1 LKISILLPLKEN
13 FSPTYPGAVSLFIND
28 TLKISK
34 YKNVTTVYGNT
45 NYKKKFKLKY
55 INIPVNKNIF
65 KSQNKSY
72 VENFAKLEKKNNSN
86 LIELHNRPI
95 YLKYLVKLL
104 LNKNY
109 ILYFHNDPL
118 TMNGSKKI
126 SERSFLLKN
135 CFKII
140 FNSKWSK
147 KRFLKGLDINFN
159 NNEKLIVINQ
169 SAKKNNVNIKKKE
182 KMITFVGKLNRS
194 KGYDLFGSA
203 IIKILNK
210 YKDWSATVIGDEPRD
225 KLIFNHKNLRKLGF
239 INHKDVIKIYKKTS
253 IAVVC
258 SRWEE
263 PFGRTSLEASA
274 NGCAV
279 IISNR
284 GGLPETITDGVIL
297 KKLTV
302 DSIYLEIEKLILNS
316 FSRTKLQKDSLRKFF
331 LTNEFI
337 SDLIDK
343 IRNQKLLNNFKI
355 NLLNKKI
362 KIINIYNVG
371 QKINHRLFNISIG
384 KKFTNGFI
392 RNNHDVLE
400 ISDRDFIKQN
410 RALNLS
416 NSYKIFQKYLI
427 ESIKNY
433 NPNIIFFGHSDNIDV
448 ETLKEIKNLNNEII
462 ISHWNEDPMMKSL
475 SDSIL
480 NINKLSKYN
489 DYVDANFI
497 TTDPKIVNKRNQSIK
512 NLNFFFIP
520 VDKNIETYNVYNMRP
535 SNDIFYAMSH
545 GVNRATLKRGKFD
558 ERVLFL
564 DKLTKKI
571 RSIKYD
577 FYGYKNREPV
587 WGNNFYKAL
596 TNSKMGLNLSRG
608 YPTKYYSSNR
618 IASLIGNGLL
628 TFIDKKTKLNEIFN
642 SNEVVFYENIY
653 DLSSKIKFYLIN
665 ERLRK
670 NIAKNGKKKYFK
682 LFNEKRISDYLIKR
696 SLGKNFQLF

>member
-1 LKISILLPLKEN
+1 MKISILLPYKEN
-13 FSPTYPGAVSLFIND
+13 FSPTYAGAVSLNINE

-34 YKNVTTVYGNT
+34 YKKNTTVFGNT
-45 NYKKKFKLKY
+45 EYRNKFKHKY
-55 INIPVNKNIF
+55 INIPLKKIIF
-65 KSQNKSY
+65 QSQNKKY
-72 VENFAKLEKKNNSN
+72 VEQFVKLEKKRNSD

-95 YLKYLVKLL
+95 YLTYLTNELK
-104 LNKNY
+104 NKTY

-118 TMNGSKKI
+118 TMSGSKTI
-126 SERSFLLKN
+126 SDRKFLVNN

-140 FNSKWSK
+140 FNSSWSK
-147 KRFLKGLDINFN
+147 KRFLEGLDASYES
-159 NNEKLIVINQ
+159 NEKLIVINQ
-169 SAKKNNVNIKKKE
+169 SAKKNLVDLKKKE
-182 KMITFVGKLNRS
+182 KIITFVGKLNRS
-194 KGYDLFGSA
+194 KGYDLFGAA

-225 KLIFNHKNLRKLGF
+225 KLIFNHKNLKKLGF
-239 INHKDVIKIYKKTS
+239 INHNKVIKIYKKTS

-284 GGLPETITDGVIL
+284 GGLPETITDGVTL

-302 DSIYLEIEKLILNS
+302 ESIYLEIEKLILNKI
-316 FSRTKLQKDSLRKFF
+316 SRNKLQKDSLRKFF
-331 LTNEFI
+331 LTHEYI
-337 SDLIDK
+337 SGLIDK
-343 IRNQKLLNNFKI
+343 VRDQKLLSGFKI

-400 ISDRDFIKQN
+400 ISDRDFVKQN
-410 RALNLS
+410 RTLNLS
-416 NSYKIFQKYLI
+416 NSYKVFQEYLI
-427 ESIKNY
+427 GSIKNY

-448 ETLKEIKNLNNEII
+448 DTLKEIKNLNNEIV
-462 ISHWNEDPMMKSL
+462 ISQWNEDPMMKSL
-475 SDSIL
+475 NDSIL
-480 NINKLSKYN
+480 NINKLLKYN

-497 TTDPKIVNKRNQSIK
+497 TTDPKVVKERNKSIK

-520 VDKNIETYNVYNMRP
+520 VDKNIETYNVYNMKP
-535 SNDIFYAMSH
+535 QNDIFYAMSH

-571 RSIKYD
+571 NSIKYD

-608 YPTKYYSSNR
+608 NPTKYYTSNR

-628 TFIDKKTKLNEIFN
+628 TFVDKKTKLNEIFN
-642 SNEVVFYENIY
+642 NNEVVFYENIE
-653 DLSSKIKFYLIN
+653 DLSSKIKFYLKN
-665 ERLRK
+665 ERIRR
-670 NIAKNGKKKYFK
+670 NIAKRGKKKYFK

-696 SLGKNFQLF
+696 SLGKKFQLF

>member
-1 LKISILLPLKEN
+1 MKISILLPYKEN
-13 FSPTYPGAVSLFIND
+13 FSPTYAGAVSLNINE

-34 YKNVTTVYGNT
+34 YKKNTTVFGNT
-45 NYKKKFKLKY
+45 KYKNKFKHKY
-55 INIPVNKNIF
+55 INIPLKKIIF
-65 KSQNKSY
+65 QSQNKKY
-72 VENFAKLEKKNNSN
+72 VEQFVKLEKKRNSD

-95 YLKYLVKLL
+95 YLTYLTNELK
-104 LNKNY
+104 NKTY

-118 TMNGSKKI
+118 TMSGSKTI
-126 SERSFLLKN
+126 SDRKFLVNN

-140 FNSKWSK
+140 FNSSWSK
-147 KRFLKGLDINFN
+147 KRFLEGLDVSFES
-159 NNEKLIVINQ
+159 NEKLIVINQ
-169 SAKKNNVNIKKKE
+169 SAKKNLIDLKKKE
-182 KMITFVGKLNRS
+182 KIITFVGKLNRS
-194 KGYDLFGSA
+194 KGYDLFGAA

-225 KLIFNHKNLRKLGF
+225 KLIFNHKNLKKLGF
-239 INHKDVIKIYKKTS
+239 INHNKVIKIYKKTS

-284 GGLPETITDGVIL
+284 GGLPETITDGVTL

-302 DSIYLEIEKLILNS
+302 ESIYLEIEKLILNKV
-316 FSRTKLQKDSLRKFF
+316 SRNKLQKDSLRKFF
-331 LTNEFI
+331 LTHEYI
-337 SDLIDK
+337 SGLIDK
-343 IRNQKLLNNFKI
+343 VRDQKILSGFKI

-400 ISDRDFIKQN
+400 ISDRDFVKQN
-410 RALNLS
+410 RTLNLS
-416 NSYKIFQKYLI
+416 NSYKVFQEYLI
-427 ESIKNY
+427 GSIKNY

-448 ETLKEIKNLNNEII
+448 NTLKEIKNLNNEII
-462 ISHWNEDPMMKSL
+462 ISQWNEDPMMKSL
-475 SDSIL
+475 NDSIL
-480 NINKLSKYN
+480 NINKLLKYN

-497 TTDPKIVNKRNQSIK
+497 TTDPKVVKERNKSIK

-520 VDKNIETYNVYNMRP
+520 VDKNIETYNVYNMKP
-535 SNDIFYAMSH
+535 QNDIFYAMSH

-571 RSIKYD
+571 NSIKYD

-608 YPTKYYSSNR
+608 NPTKYYTSNR

-642 SNEVVFYENIY
+642 NNEVVFYENIE
-653 DLSSKIKFYLIN
+653 DLSSKIKFYLKN
-665 ERLRK
+665 ERIRR

-696 SLGKNFQLF
+696 SLGKKFQLF

>member
-1 LKISILLPLKEN
+1 MKISILLPFKEN
-13 FSPTYPGAVSLFIND
+13 FSPTYAGAVSLFVND

-34 YKNVTTVYGNT
+34 HKSITTVFGNTKFKDRFKVKYKNIY
-45 NYKKKFKLKY
+45 LK
-55 INIPVNKNIF
+55 KNIF
-65 KSQNKSY
+65 QSKNKKY
-72 VENFAKLEKKNNSN
+72 VEEFIKIEKKNNSD

-95 YLKYLVKLL
+95 YLAYLVKQLK
-104 LNKNY
+104 NKTY

-118 TMNGSKKI
+118 TMSGSTTVN
-126 SERSFLLKN
+126 ERIFLLKN
-135 CFKII
+135 CYKII
-140 FNSKWSK
+140 FNSSWSK
-147 KRFLKGLDINFN
+147 KRFLEDMSIVYKN
-159 NNEKLIVINQ
+159 NKKLIVINQ
-169 SAKKNNVNIKKKE
+169 SAKKNKVNIKNKK
-182 KMITFVGKLNRS
+182 KIITFVGKLNRS
-194 KGYDLFGSA
+194 KGYDLFGAA

-225 KLIFNHKNLRKLGF
+225 KLIYDHKNLKKLGF
-239 INHKDVIKIYKKTS
+239 INHNKVIKVYKKTS

-284 GGLPETITDGVIL
+284 GGLPETITNGVTL
-297 KKLTV
+297 KNLDIKN
-302 DSIYLEIEKLILNS
+302 IYTEIEKLIINKSSRIKFQKESLNN
-316 FSRTKLQKDSLRKFF
+316 FF
-331 LTNEFI
+331 LTHVYI
-337 SDLIDK
+337 SNLIDK
-343 IRNQKLLNNFKI
+343 VRDQKILNTFKI

-410 RALNLS
+410 RSLNLS
-416 NSYKIFQKYLI
+416 NSYKVFQEYLI
-427 ESIKNY
+427 ESFKNY
-433 NPNIIFFGHSDNIDV
+433 NPNLIFFGHSDNIDID
-448 ETLKEIKNLNNEII
+448 TLKEIKSLNNEVL
-462 ISHWNEDPMMKSL
+462 ISQWNEDPMMKSL
-475 SDSIL
+475 NDSIL
-480 NINKLSKYN
+480 NIKKLLKYN

-497 TTDPKIVNKRNQSIK
+497 TTDPKIVKSRNKSIK
-512 NLNFFFIP
+512 NLNFFFVP
-520 VDKNIETYNVYNMRP
+520 VDKNIETYNVYDTKP
-535 SNDIFYAMSH
+535 ENDLFYAMSH

-564 DKLTKKI
+564 NKLTKKMD
-571 RSIKYD
+571 SIKYD
-577 FYGYKNREPV
+577 FYGYRNREPV
-587 WGNNFYKAL
+587 WGDNFYKAL

-608 YPTKYYSSNR
+608 NPTKYYTSNR

-642 SNEVVFYENIY
+642 SNEVVFYEDID
-653 DLSSKIKFYLIN
+653 DLSSKIKFYLKN
-665 ERLRK
+665 ESVRN

-682 LFNEKRISDYLIKR
+682 LFNEKRISDYLIKI
-696 SLGKNFQLF
+696 SLGKKFQLF

>member
-1 LKISILLPLKEN
+1 LKISILLPYKEN
-13 FSPTYPGAVSLFIND
+13 FSPTYAGAVSLNINE

-34 YKNVTTVYGNT
+34 YKKNTTVFGNT
-45 NYKKKFKLKY
+45 EYRNKFKHKY
-55 INIPVNKNIF
+55 INIPLKKIIF
-65 KSQNKSY
+65 QSQNKKY
-72 VENFAKLEKKNNSN
+72 VEQFVKLEKKRNSD

-95 YLKYLVKLL
+95 YLTYLTNELK
-104 LNKNY
+104 NKTY

-118 TMNGSKKI
+118 TMSGSKTI
-126 SERSFLLKN
+126 SDRKFLVNN

-140 FNSKWSK
+140 FNSSWSK
-147 KRFLKGLDINFN
+147 KRFLEGLDASYES
-159 NNEKLIVINQ
+159 NEKLIVINQ
-169 SAKKNNVNIKKKE
+169 SAKKNLVDLKKKE
-182 KMITFVGKLNRS
+182 KIITFVGKLNRS
-194 KGYDLFGSA
+194 KGYDLFGAA

-225 KLIFNHKNLRKLGF
+225 KLIFNHKNLKKLGF
-239 INHKDVIKIYKKTS
+239 INHNKVIKIYKKTS

-284 GGLPETITDGVIL
+284 GGLPETITDGVTL

-302 DSIYLEIEKLILNS
+302 ESIYLEIEKLILS
-316 FSRTKLQKDSLRKFF
+316 KISRNKLQKDSLRKFF
-331 LTNEFI
+331 LTHEYI
-337 SDLIDK
+337 SGLIDK
-343 IRNQKLLNNFKI
+343 VRDQKLLSGFKI

-400 ISDRDFIKQN
+400 ISDRDFVKQN
-410 RALNLS
+410 RTLNLS
-416 NSYKIFQKYLI
+416 NSYKVFQEYLI
-427 ESIKNY
+427 GSIKNY

-448 ETLKEIKNLNNEII
+448 DTLKEIKNLNNEIV
-462 ISHWNEDPMMKSL
+462 ISQWNEDPMMKSL
-475 SDSIL
+475 NDSIL
-480 NINKLSKYN
+480 NINKLLKYN

-497 TTDPKIVNKRNQSIK
+497 TTDPKVVKERNKSIK

-520 VDKNIETYNVYNMRP
+520 VDKNIETYNVYNMKP
-535 SNDIFYAMSH
+535 QNDIFYAMSH

-571 RSIKYD
+571 NSIKYD

-608 YPTKYYSSNR
+608 NPTKYYTSNR

-628 TFIDKKTKLNEIFN
+628 TFVDKKTKLNEIFN
-642 SNEVVFYENIY
+642 NNEVVFYENIE
-653 DLSSKIKFYLIN
+653 DLSSKIKFYLNN
-665 ERLRK
+665 ERIRR
-670 NIAKNGKKKYFK
+670 NIAKSGKKKYFK

-696 SLGKNFQLF
+696 SLGKKFQLF

>member
-1 LKISILLPLKEN
+1 MKISILLPYKEN
-13 FSPTYPGAVSLFIND
+13 FSPTYAGAVSLNINEI
-28 TLKISK
+28 LKISK
-34 YKNVTTVYGNT
+34 YKKNTTVFGNT
-45 NYKKKFKLKY
+45 KYKNKFKHKY
-55 INIPVNKNIF
+55 INIPLKKIIF
-65 KSQNKSY
+65 QSQNKKY
-72 VENFAKLEKKNNSN
+72 VEQFVKLEKKRNSD

-95 YLKYLVKLL
+95 YLTYLTNELK
-104 LNKNY
+104 NKTY

-118 TMNGSKKI
+118 TMSGSKTI
-126 SERSFLLKN
+126 SDRKFLVNN

-140 FNSKWSK
+140 FNSSWSK
-147 KRFLKGLDINFN
+147 KRFLEGLDVSFES
-159 NNEKLIVINQ
+159 NEKLIVINQ
-169 SAKKNNVNIKKKE
+169 SAKKNLIDLKKKE
-182 KMITFVGKLNRS
+182 KIITFVGKLNRS
-194 KGYDLFGSA
+194 KGYDLFGAA
-203 IIKILNK
+203 IIKILNN

-225 KLIFNHKNLRKLGF
+225 KLIFNHKNLKKLGF
-239 INHKDVIKIYKKTS
+239 INHNKVIKIYKKTS

-284 GGLPETITDGVIL
+284 GGLPETITDGVTL

-302 DSIYLEIEKLILNS
+302 ESIYLEIEKLILNKI
-316 FSRTKLQKDSLRKFF
+316 SRNKLQKDSLRKFF
-331 LTNEFI
+331 LTHEYI
-337 SDLIDK
+337 SGLIDK
-343 IRNQKLLNNFKI
+343 VRDQKILSGFKI

-400 ISDRDFIKQN
+400 ISDRDFVKQN
-410 RALNLS
+410 RTLNLS
-416 NSYKIFQKYLI
+416 NSYKVFQEYLI
-427 ESIKNY
+427 GSIKNY

-448 ETLKEIKNLNNEII
+448 DTLKEIKNLNNEII
-462 ISHWNEDPMMKSL
+462 ISQWNEDPMMKSL
-475 SDSIL
+475 NDSIL
-480 NINKLSKYN
+480 NINKLLKYN

-497 TTDPKIVNKRNQSIK
+497 TTDPKVVKERNKSIK

-520 VDKNIETYNVYNMRP
+520 VDKNIETYNVYNMKP
-535 SNDIFYAMSH
+535 QNDIFYAMSH

-571 RSIKYD
+571 NSIKYD

-608 YPTKYYSSNR
+608 NPTKYYTSNR

-642 SNEVVFYENIY
+642 NNEVVFYENIE
-653 DLSSKIKFYLIN
+653 DLSSKIKFYLKN
-665 ERLRK
+665 ERIRR

-696 SLGKNFQLF
+696 SLGKKFQLF

>member
-1 LKISILLPLKEN
+1 MKISILLPLKEN
-13 FSPTYPGAVSLFIND
+13 FSPKYPGAVSLFIND

-34 YKNVTTVYGNT
+34 YKNNTIVYGNT
-45 NYKKKFKLKY
+45 NYKKKFQLNY
-55 INIPVNKNIF
+55 KNIF
-65 KSQNKSY
+65 VKKSIFKGQNKSY
-72 VENFAKLEKKNNSN
+72 VEEFSKLEKKANSD

-104 LNKNY
+104 INKNY

-118 TMNGSKKI
+118 TMNGSKSI
-126 SERSFLLKN
+126 SERIFLLKN

-239 INHKDVIKIYKKTS
+239 INHKEVIKIYKKTS

-297 KKLTV
+297 KKLNV
-302 DSIYLEIEKLILNS
+302 DSIYLEIEKLILNN

-545 GVNRATLKRGKFD
+545 GVNRAILKRGKFD

-608 YPTKYYSSNR
+608 HPTKYYSSNR

-642 SNEVVFYENIY
+642 NNEVVFYENIY
-653 DLSSKIKFYLIN
+653 DLSSKIKFYLKN
-665 ERLRK
+665 ERLRR

-696 SLGKNFQLF
+696 SLGKKFQLF

>member
-1 LKISILLPLKEN
+1 MKISILLPYKEN
-13 FSPTYPGAVSLFIND
+13 FSPTYAGAVSLNINE

-34 YKNVTTVYGNT
+34 YKKNTTVFGNT
-45 NYKKKFKLKY
+45 EYRNKFKHKY
-55 INIPVNKNIF
+55 INIPLKKIIF
-65 KSQNKSY
+65 QSQNKKY
-72 VENFAKLEKKNNSN
+72 VEQFVKLEKKRNSD

-95 YLKYLVKLL
+95 YLTYLTNELK
-104 LNKNY
+104 NKTY

-118 TMNGSKKI
+118 TMSGSKTI
-126 SERSFLLKN
+126 SDRKFLVNN

-140 FNSKWSK
+140 FNSSWSK
-147 KRFLKGLDINFN
+147 KRFLEGLDASYES
-159 NNEKLIVINQ
+159 NEKLIVINQ
-169 SAKKNNVNIKKKE
+169 SAKKNLIDLKKKE
-182 KMITFVGKLNRS
+182 KIITFVGKLNRS
-194 KGYDLFGSA
+194 KGYDLFGAA

-225 KLIFNHKNLRKLGF
+225 KLIFSHKNLKKLGF
-239 INHKDVIKIYKKTS
+239 INHNKVIKIYKKTS

-284 GGLPETITDGVIL
+284 GGLPETITDGVTL
-297 KKLTV
+297 KKLTIE
-302 DSIYLEIEKLILNS
+302 SIYLEIEKLILNKI
-316 FSRTKLQKDSLRKFF
+316 SRNKLQKDSLRKFF
-331 LTNEFI
+331 LTHEYI
-337 SDLIDK
+337 SGLIDK
-343 IRNQKLLNNFKI
+343 VRDQKLLSGFKI

-400 ISDRDFIKQN
+400 ISDRDFVKQN
-410 RALNLS
+410 RTLNLS
-416 NSYKIFQKYLI
+416 NSYKVFQEYLI
-427 ESIKNY
+427 GSIKNY

-448 ETLKEIKNLNNEII
+448 DTLKEIKNLNNEIV
-462 ISHWNEDPMMKSL
+462 ISQWNEDPMMKSL
-475 SDSIL
+475 NDSIL
-480 NINKLSKYN
+480 NINKLLKYN
-489 DYVDANFI
+489 DYVDTNFI
-497 TTDPKIVNKRNQSIK
+497 TTDPKVVKERNKSIK

-520 VDKNIETYNVYNMRP
+520 VDKNIETYNVYNMKP
-535 SNDIFYAMSH
+535 QNDIFYAMSH

-571 RSIKYD
+571 NSIKYD

-608 YPTKYYSSNR
+608 NPTKYYTSNR

-642 SNEVVFYENIY
+642 NNEVVFYENIE
-653 DLSSKIKFYLIN
+653 DLSSKIKFYLKN
-665 ERLRK
+665 ERIRI
-670 NIAKNGKKKYFK
+670 NIAKSGKKKYFK

-696 SLGKNFQLF
+696 SLGKKFQLF